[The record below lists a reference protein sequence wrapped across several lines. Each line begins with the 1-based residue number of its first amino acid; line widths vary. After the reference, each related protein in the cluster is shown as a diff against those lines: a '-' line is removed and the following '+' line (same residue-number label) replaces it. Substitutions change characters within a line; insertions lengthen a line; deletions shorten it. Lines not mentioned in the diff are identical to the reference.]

1 MDMLIKLHRYLL
13 ALPIAIFGLM
23 NFIDAPLALG
33 NVPTWLPG
41 GVFWV
46 YTIGACL
53 IAGAVSILIGKKSRL
68 AATLI
73 AVLMLVFVLTIYLP
87 KVLDGD
93 STAMSGLLK
102 DLIIAGGM
110 LAYAGTQP
118 KD

>member
-1 MDMLIKLHRYLL
+1 MDMFIKLDRYLL

-41 GVFWV
+41 GVIWV
-46 YTIGACL
+46 YLIGACL

-87 KVLDGD
+87 KVLNGD
-93 STAMSGLLK
+93 NTAMSGLLK

-110 LAYAGTQP
+110 LAYASTQP